1 MKKKRKTLSN
11 SIDGLSLVQLEL
23 EIWLVAVFDN
33 SPRHVMHHH
42 LHLFSVHYHS
52 VIWIQKWDLK

>member
-33 SPRHVMHHH
+33 SPQTRDAPSLAFV
-42 LHLFSVHYHS
+42 
-52 VIWIQKWDLK
+52 